1 MYPEAEANRAH
12 CPQAKARADRIQGRW
27 TNRGRTGRNGPYTP
41 VKQGIQGVQRGGGS
55 TDAKGADEGGVL
67 MDEKAW
73 AIIKAIIAKG
83 NDAVVRKKGDGY
95 IVLEDKREI
104 KFQAKETRP
113 G

>member
-1 MYPEAEANRAH
+1 
-12 CPQAKARADRIQGRW
+12 
-27 TNRGRTGRNGPYTP
+27 
-41 VKQGIQGVQRGGGS
+41 
-55 TDAKGADEGGVL
+55 

-73 AIIKAIIAKG
+73 AIIKAIIQRG

-104 KFQAKETRP
+104 KFHAKENRP

>member
-1 MYPEAEANRAH
+1 
-12 CPQAKARADRIQGRW
+12 
-27 TNRGRTGRNGPYTP
+27 
-41 VKQGIQGVQRGGGS
+41 
-55 TDAKGADEGGVL
+55 

-73 AIIKAIIAKG
+73 AVIMAIIEKG
-83 NDAVVRKKGDGY
+83 NDAVVRKRGDGY

>member
-1 MYPEAEANRAH
+1 
-12 CPQAKARADRIQGRW
+12 
-27 TNRGRTGRNGPYTP
+27 
-41 VKQGIQGVQRGGGS
+41 
-55 TDAKGADEGGVL
+55 

-83 NDAVVRKKGDGY
+83 NDAVVRKKGEWY

>member
-1 MYPEAEANRAH
+1 MDGASNKH
-12 CPQAKARADRIQGRW
+12 LQLQ
-27 TNRGRTGRNGPYTP
+27 N
-41 VKQGIQGVQRGGGS
+41 VKIN
-55 TDAKGADEGGVL
+55 

-73 AIIKAIIAKG
+73 AIIKAIIQRG

-104 KFQAKETRP
+104 KFQAKENRP

>member
-1 MYPEAEANRAH
+1 
-12 CPQAKARADRIQGRW
+12 
-27 TNRGRTGRNGPYTP
+27 
-41 VKQGIQGVQRGGGS
+41 
-55 TDAKGADEGGVL
+55 

-73 AIIKAIIAKG
+73 AVIKDIIAKG

>member
-1 MYPEAEANRAH
+1 
-12 CPQAKARADRIQGRW
+12 
-27 TNRGRTGRNGPYTP
+27 
-41 VKQGIQGVQRGGGS
+41 
-55 TDAKGADEGGVL
+55 
-67 MDEKAW
+67 MDEKAL

-104 KFQAKETRP
+104 KFQAKENRP

>member
-1 MYPEAEANRAH
+1 
-12 CPQAKARADRIQGRW
+12 
-27 TNRGRTGRNGPYTP
+27 
-41 VKQGIQGVQRGGGS
+41 
-55 TDAKGADEGGVL
+55 

-73 AIIKAIIAKG
+73 DIIKAIISKG
-83 NDAVVRKKGDGY
+83 NDAVVRKKGNGY

>member
-1 MYPEAEANRAH
+1 
-12 CPQAKARADRIQGRW
+12 
-27 TNRGRTGRNGPYTP
+27 
-41 VKQGIQGVQRGGGS
+41 
-55 TDAKGADEGGVL
+55 
-67 MDEKAW
+67 MDEKVW

-104 KFQAKETRP
+104 KFQAKENRP

>member
-1 MYPEAEANRAH
+1 
-12 CPQAKARADRIQGRW
+12 
-27 TNRGRTGRNGPYTP
+27 
-41 VKQGIQGVQRGGGS
+41 
-55 TDAKGADEGGVL
+55 

-73 AIIKAIIAKG
+73 AIIKAIIVKG

-104 KFQAKETRP
+104 KFQEKETRP